1 MTDIS
6 RIIELLEKEYPIVR
20 CTLDFMNPLQLLIST
35 QLAAQCTDARVNKT
49 TPALFEKYITA
60 EDYANADIS
69 ELESIIKPTG
79 FYHNKA
85 KNIIACC
92 KRLIHD
98 FNGIIP
104 DEIDV
109 LTTLPGV
116 GRKTANVILAEVYN
130 KPAVIVDTHA
140 KRLSYRIG
148 LTNNTDPDKI
158 EQDLKK
164 ILPSD
169 KSALFCHRLVF
180 HGRQICRARKP
191 ACEECIIK
199 NYCKYYINNHV
210 I

>member
-1 MTDIS
+1 MTDIN

-60 EDYANADIS
+60 EDYANADIT

-148 LTNNTDPDKI
+148 LTNNTAPDKI

-164 ILPSD
+164 ILPSN

-180 HGRQICRARKP
+180 HGRQVCSARKP

-199 NYCKYYINNHV
+199 DYCKYYINNHV

>member
-1 MTDIS
+1 MTDIN

-49 TPALFEKYITA
+49 TPALFEKYKTA
-60 EDYANADIS
+60 QDYANADIS

>member
-1 MTDIS
+1 MTDIN

-49 TPALFEKYITA
+49 TPVLFEKYKTA
-60 EDYANADIS
+60 QDYANADIT

-148 LTNNTDPDKI
+148 LTNNTAPDKI

-164 ILPSD
+164 ILPSN

-180 HGRQICRARKP
+180 HGRQVCSARKP

-199 NYCKYYINNHV
+199 DYCKYYINNLV